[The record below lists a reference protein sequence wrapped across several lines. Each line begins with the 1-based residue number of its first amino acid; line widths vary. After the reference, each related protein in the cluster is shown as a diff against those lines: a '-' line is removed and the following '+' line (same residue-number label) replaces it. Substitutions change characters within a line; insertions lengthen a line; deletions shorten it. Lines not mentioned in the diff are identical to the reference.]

1 MKSKEAKTWAEI
13 RNQATDNIMGHFALL
28 RKVTILRTEFVSTPL
43 TRKVES
49 HLPHL
54 PQFPTFLLLTS
65 QCRKKLQRWRLEFQ
79 AQNKRCIQEGTS
91 RLHSAACSRGKNCSG
106 LTVRLGQL
114 HYQTSLFTWIRSWHD
129 WLFSIFT
136 QVQAKGWMVTEN
148 PPRCAIQARKLFD

>member
-54 PQFPTFLLLTS
+54 SQFSNFLLTDLPM
-65 QCRKKLQRWRLEFQ
+65 
-79 AQNKRCIQEGTS
+79 QEET
-91 RLHSAACSRGKNCSG
+91 AE
-106 LTVRLGQL
+106 VE
-114 HYQTSLFTWIRSWHD
+114 TWISSPEEKMHSRW
-129 WLFSIFT
+129 
-136 QVQAKGWMVTEN
+136 N
-148 PPRCAIQARKLFD
+148 